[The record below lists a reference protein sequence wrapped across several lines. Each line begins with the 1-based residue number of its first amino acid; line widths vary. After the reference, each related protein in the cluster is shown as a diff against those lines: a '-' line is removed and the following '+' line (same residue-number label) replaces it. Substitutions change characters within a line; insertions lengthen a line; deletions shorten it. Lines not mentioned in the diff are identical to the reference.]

1 MGERSPLLVIVFSL
15 SVLCIELGI
24 SDGFSMI
31 RCQETERKALMEF
44 KQRLRD
50 PSHRL
55 SSWVGEDCCSWEGI
69 RCTNVTG
76 HVIELHLRNR
86 HRSDVSYMDC
96 SETNFDDDGCR
107 WALHGGITPSLL
119 SLQHL
124 NHLDLSGNNF
134 EGNRIPEFLGSFGR
148 LTYLNLSGA
157 GLAGR
162 VPDQLGN
169 LSTLHQLDLS
179 YNFYP
184 DDDFYKFLYIENIG
198 WISRLTSLQ
207 HLNMNQVS
215 FRNVSN
221 WLQALNVLSSIQ
233 VIELV
238 SCDLRTFPPSL
249 SHGNF
254 TSLTILNLEDNIINS
269 TVPDWLFNITSLEVL
284 SLGWNY
290 LHGQTLD
297 SIAKLTNLRQ
307 LDLSYN
313 MFHND
318 FRPEALSNL
327 CKLQI
332 LDLEDVPIND
342 VLSNL
347 ESVFSGCLMFSLE
360 ELDLGDTH
368 LRGSLPDWLG
378 NFKNLKYLDLSYN
391 FLYGS
396 VPASLA
402 NLSSLQSLILY
413 SNDLNG
419 TISEG
424 IGGLKG
430 LINLDLSNN
439 SFRFSEVHF
448 ANLSSLKFLDISYSY
463 IDLDKG
469 DDWIPPFQLQSLYM
483 MFCQIVPRPHFP
495 KWLRLQ
501 TTLRELSLSS
511 TNIKERIPNWLPSS
525 LEYLYLSNNEIS
537 GDVPQYLPNL
547 IYLDLSNNS
556 LSGHLPPRI
565 TNIMPHLQFLDLSGN
580 KIAGELPQH
589 FSKQTYYLDLSNNS
603 FSSHLSSKISN
614 AMQYL
619 YRFDLSMNHLSG
631 SIPLSFCQNKYL
643 LVLRLSKNN
652 LSGELPNCW
661 KNSSSLFILDVSS
674 NKLQGRIP
682 DSLSNLQSLQSL
694 HLSNNNL
701 IGQIPLS
708 LKGCTNLVT
717 LDLAYNNFIGNI
729 PVWIGESLSYL
740 KTLSLRSNAFNGSIP
755 ELSHLISLQIL
766 DLSNNALSGS
776 IPRSFGNFSA
786 LRGSPSYNSY
796 FYNYSFSYDDIMWLF
811 IKGSELEYTTR
822 LLSIDK
828 VIDLSNNSL
837 SGYIPEELGNL
848 HGLRSLNL
856 SRNYLT
862 GEIPSNINGMQ
873 QLEILDLSRN
883 NLSGAIPST
892 LAALN
897 FLSDLNLSY
906 NNLSGRIPTGSQL
919 QTFTDPSIYIGNSD
933 LCGPPLTKYCPED
946 MPTKGKEEEEK
957 KKSKDRIESIWLYMC
972 RAVGFIVGF
981 WTICGSILLNS
992 RWRIAYFH
1000 AIDSMCDRLYVVLV
1014 LNVAMFKRKLLV
1026 GGQVD

>member
-1 MGERSPLLVIVFSL
+1 MGERSPLLVIVISL
-15 SVLCIELGI
+15 SVLCIDLGI

-44 KQRLRD
+44 KQRVRD
-50 PSHRL
+50 PSRRL

-69 RCTNVTG
+69 RCSNVTG
-76 HVIELHLRNR
+76 HVIEIHLRNR
-86 HRSDVSYMDC
+86 HRSDVSYIDC
-96 SETNFDDDGCR
+96 SETDFDDDDVGCR

-157 GLAGR
+157 GFGGK

-179 YNFYP
+179 YNFYSE
-184 DDDFYKFLYIENIG
+184 DDFYKFLYIENIG

-207 HLNMNQVS
+207 HLNMNWVS

-233 VIELV
+233 VVELAY
-238 SCDLRTFPPSL
+238 CGLRAFPPSL
-249 SHGNF
+249 PHVNF
-254 TSLTILNLEDNIINS
+254 TSLTTLNLYDNLINS

-290 LHGQTLD
+290 LYWHTPD
-297 SIAKLTNLRQ
+297 SIGKLTNL
-307 LDLSYN
+307 
-313 MFHND
+313 
-318 FRPEALSNL
+318 
-327 CKLQI
+327 
-332 LDLEDVPIND
+332 
-342 VLSNL
+342 
-347 ESVFSGCLMFSLE
+347 
-360 ELDLGDTH
+360 
-368 LRGSLPDWLG
+368 
-378 NFKNLKYLDLSYN
+378 
-391 FLYGS
+391 
-396 VPASLA
+396 
-402 NLSSLQSLILY
+402 
-413 SNDLNG
+413 
-419 TISEG
+419 
-424 IGGLKG
+424 
-430 LINLDLSNN
+430 
-439 SFRFSEVHF
+439 
-448 ANLSSLKFLDISYSY
+448 SY
-463 IDLDKG
+463 IDLNKG
-469 DDWIPPFQLQSLYM
+469 DDWIPPFQLHGLNM
-483 MFCQIVPRPHFP
+483 TFCQIVPRPHFP

-501 TTLRELSLSS
+501 TTLRDLSLSS
-511 TNIKERIPNWLPSS
+511 TSIKERIPNWLPSS
-525 LEYLYLSNNEIS
+525 LEYLDLSNNEIID
-537 GDVPQYLPNL
+537 DVPQYLPNL
-547 IYLDLSNNS
+547 MYMDLSNNS

-565 TNIMPHLQFLDLSGN
+565 TNIMPHLQ
-580 KIAGELPQH
+580 
-589 FSKQTYYLDLSNNS
+589 YLDLSNNS
-603 FSSHLSSKISN
+603 FSSQLPLRISN
-614 AMQYL
+614 TMRYL
-619 YRFDLSMNHLSG
+619 YWFDLSMNHLSG
-631 SIPLSFCQNKYL
+631 SIPLSFCQKRFL
-643 LVLRLSKNN
+643 QVLRLSKNN

-661 KNSSSLFILDVSS
+661 KNSSSLFILDLS
-674 NKLQGRIP
+674 NNKFQGRIP

-701 IGQIPLS
+701 VGQIPLS

-717 LDLAYNNFIGNI
+717 LDLAYNNFNGNI
-729 PVWIGESLSYL
+729 PAWIGESLPYL
-740 KTLSLRSNAFNGSIP
+740 KTLSLRSNALTGRIP
-755 ELSHLISLQIL
+755 ELSHLTSLQIL
-766 DLSNNALSGS
+766 DLSNNNLSGA
-776 IPRSFGNFSA
+776 IPHTFSNFSS
-786 LRGSPSYNSY
+786 LKRSSSSSDLY
-796 FYNYSFSYDDIMWLF
+796 FNNYSYDDEMWLF

-822 LLSIDK
+822 QLSFDK

-837 SGYIPEELGNL
+837 SGFIPEELGNL

-897 FLSDLNLSY
+897 FLSYLNLSY

-919 QTFTDPSIYIGNSD
+919 QTLTDPSIYAGNSD
-933 LCGPPLTKYCPED
+933 LCGSPLAKICTDD
-946 MPTKGKEEEEK
+946 MPTEGKEEEENEN
-957 KKSKDRIESIWLYMC
+957 SKDRLKSIWLYMC

-992 RWRIAYFH
+992 RWRIAYFR
-1000 AIDSMCDRLYVVLV
+1000 AIDSICDRLYVVLV

>member
-1 MGERSPLLVIVFSL
+1 
-15 SVLCIELGI
+15 
-24 SDGFSMI
+24 
-31 RCQETERKALMEF
+31 
-44 KQRLRD
+44 
-50 PSHRL
+50 
-55 SSWVGEDCCSWEGI
+55 
-69 RCTNVTG
+69 
-76 HVIELHLRNR
+76 
-86 HRSDVSYMDC
+86 
-96 SETNFDDDGCR
+96 
-107 WALHGGITPSLL
+107 
-119 SLQHL
+119 
-124 NHLDLSGNNF
+124 GNNF

-157 GLAGR
+157 GFGGK

-169 LSTLHQLDLS
+169 LSILHQLDLS
-179 YNFYP
+179 YNFYS

-198 WISRLTSLQ
+198 WISRLTYLQ

-221 WLQALNVLSSIQ
+221 WLQALNALSRIQ
-233 VIELV
+233 VVKLA
-238 SCDLRTFPPSL
+238 SCDLGTFPPSL
-249 SHGNF
+249 PHVNF
-254 TSLTILNLEDNIINS
+254 TSLTTLNLEVNFINS
-269 TVPDWLFNITSLEVL
+269 TVPDWLFNITSLEEL
-284 SLGWNY
+284 YLGWNY
-290 LHGQTLD
+290 LYWHTPD
-297 SIAKLTNLRQ
+297 SIAKLTNLRA
-307 LDLSYN
+307 LDLSSN
-313 MFHND
+313 IFD
-318 FRPEALSNL
+318 DSFRPEALSNL

-332 LDLEDVPIND
+332 LFLEEVPIND

-347 ESVFSGCLMFSLE
+347 QSVFSGCLMFSLE

-378 NFKNLKYLDLSYN
+378 NFKNLKSLGLSYN

-396 VPASLA
+396 VPVSLA

-419 TISEG
+419 TISEA

-430 LINLDLSNN
+430 LIYLDLYNN
-439 SFRFSEVHF
+439 SFRLSEVHF
-448 ANLSSLKFLDISYSY
+448 ANLSSLKFLDISYNY
-463 IDLDKG
+463 IDLNKG

-501 TTLRELSLSS
+501 TTLRDLDLSS
-511 TNIKERIPNWLPSS
+511 SSIKGRIPNWLPSS

-547 IYLDLSNNS
+547 IDLDLSNNS

-565 TNIMPHLQFLDLSGN
+565 ANIMPHLQFLDLS
-580 KIAGELPQH
+580 
-589 FSKQTYYLDLSNNS
+589 NNS
-603 FSSHLSSKISN
+603 FSGQLPSKISN
-614 AMQYL
+614 TMQML
-619 YRFDLSMNHLSG
+619 DWFDLSMNHLSG
-631 SIPLSFCQNKYL
+631 SIPSSFCQNKYL

-796 FYNYSFSYDDIMWLF
+796 FYNYSFSYDDVMWLF

-822 LLSIDK
+822 LLSFDK

-897 FLSDLNLSY
+897 FLSYLNLSY

-919 QTFTDPSIYIGNSD
+919 QTLTDPSIYAGNSD
-933 LCGPPLTKYCPED
+933 LCGPPLVKNCTDD
-946 MPTKGKEEEEK
+946 MPTEGKEEEENEN
-957 KKSKDRIESIWLYMC
+957 SKDRLESIWLYMC

-992 RWRIAYFH
+992 RWRIAYFR
-1000 AIDSMCDRLYVVLV
+1000 AIDSICDRLYVVLV
-1014 LNVAMFKRKLLV
+1014 LNVAMFKRKLMV
-1026 GGQVD
+1026 GRQVD

>member
-1 MGERSPLLVIVFSL
+1 MGERSPLLVIVISL
-15 SVLCIELGI
+15 SVLCIDLGI

-44 KQRLRD
+44 KQRVRD
-50 PSHRL
+50 PSRRL

-69 RCTNVTG
+69 RCSNVTG

-96 SETNFDDDGCR
+96 SETNFDDDDVGCR

-157 GLAGR
+157 GFGGK

-179 YNFYP
+179 YNFYSE
-184 DDDFYKFLYIENIG
+184 DDFYKFLYIENIG

-207 HLNMNQVS
+207 HLNMNWVS

-233 VIELV
+233 VVELAY
-238 SCDLRTFPPSL
+238 CGLRAFPPSL
-249 SHGNF
+249 PHVNF
-254 TSLTILNLEDNIINS
+254 TSLTTLNLYDNLINS

-290 LHGQTLD
+290 LYWHTPD
-297 SIAKLTNLRQ
+297 SIAKLTNLRS
-307 LDLSYN
+307 LDLSSN
-313 MFHND
+313 MFHD
-318 FRPEALSNL
+318 GFRPQALSNL

-332 LDLEDVPIND
+332 LYLEEVPIND
-342 VLSNL
+342 MLSNL
-347 ESVFSGCLMFSLE
+347 ESVFSGCLMFSLK
-360 ELDLGDTH
+360 ELDLHGTQ

-378 NFKNLKYLDLSYN
+378 NFKNLKSLDLSNN

-396 VPASLA
+396 VPASLG
-402 NLSSLQSLILY
+402 NLSSLQSLFLY

-419 TISEG
+419 SISEG

-439 SFRFSEVHF
+439 SFRLSEVDF
-448 ANLSSLKFLDISYSY
+448 AKLSSLKFLDISYSY
-463 IDLDKG
+463 IDLNKG

-483 MFCQIVPRPHFP
+483 TFCQIVPRPHFP

-511 TNIKERIPNWLPSS
+511 TSIKGRIPNWLPSS

-547 IYLDLSNNS
+547 VDLDLSNNS

-565 TNIMPHLQFLDLSGN
+565 TNIMPHLQFLDLS
-580 KIAGELPQH
+580 
-589 FSKQTYYLDLSNNS
+589 NNS
-603 FSSHLSSKISN
+603 FSSQLPLRISN
-614 AMQYL
+614 TMRYL
-619 YRFDLSMNHLSG
+619 YWFDLSMNHLSG
-631 SIPLSFCQNKYL
+631 SIPLSFCQKRFL
-643 LVLRLSKNN
+643 QVLRLSKNN

-661 KNSSSLFILDVSS
+661 KNSSSLFILDLS
-674 NKLQGRIP
+674 NNKFQGRIP

-701 IGQIPLS
+701 VGQIPLS

-717 LDLAYNNFIGNI
+717 LDLAYNNFNGNI
-729 PVWIGESLSYL
+729 PAWIGESLPHL
-740 KTLSLRSNAFNGSIP
+740 KTLSLRSNALTGRIP
-755 ELSHLISLQIL
+755 ELSHLTSLQIL
-766 DLSNNALSGS
+766 DLSNNNLSGA
-776 IPRSFGNFSA
+776 IPHTFSNFSS
-786 LRGSPSYNSY
+786 LKRSSSSSDLY
-796 FYNYSFSYDDIMWLF
+796 FNNYSYDDEMWLF

-822 LLSIDK
+822 QLSFDK

-837 SGYIPEELGNL
+837 SGFIPEELGNL

-897 FLSDLNLSY
+897 FLSYLNLSY

-919 QTFTDPSIYIGNSD
+919 QTLTDPSIYAGNSD
-933 LCGPPLTKYCPED
+933 LCGSPLAKICTDD
-946 MPTKGKEEEEK
+946 MPTEGKEEEENEN
-957 KKSKDRIESIWLYMC
+957 SKDRLKSIWLYMC

-992 RWRIAYFH
+992 RWRIAYFQ

>member
-1 MGERSPLLVIVFSL
+1 
-15 SVLCIELGI
+15 
-24 SDGFSMI
+24 
-31 RCQETERKALMEF
+31 
-44 KQRLRD
+44 
-50 PSHRL
+50 
-55 SSWVGEDCCSWEGI
+55 
-69 RCTNVTG
+69 
-76 HVIELHLRNR
+76 
-86 HRSDVSYMDC
+86 
-96 SETNFDDDGCR
+96 
-107 WALHGGITPSLL
+107 
-119 SLQHL
+119 
-124 NHLDLSGNNF
+124 LDLSGNNF

-157 GLAGR
+157 GFGGR

-184 DDDFYKFLYIENIG
+184 DDDLYIENIG

-233 VIELV
+233 VVELA

-249 SHGNF
+249 SHVNF

-284 SLGWNY
+284 YLGWNY
-290 LHGQTLD
+290 LYWQTLD

-332 LDLEDVPIND
+332 LDLEEVPINN

-360 ELDLGDTH
+360 ELDLSGTQ

-378 NFKNLKYLDLSYN
+378 NFKNLKSLYLSNN

-396 VPASLA
+396 VPASLG
-402 NLSSLQSLILY
+402 NLSSLQSLFLS

-419 TISEG
+419 SISEG

-430 LINLDLSNN
+430 LIQLDLSNN
-439 SFRFSEVHF
+439 SFRFSKVHF
-448 ANLSSLKFLDISYSY
+448 ANLSSLKWLDISYSY
-463 IDLDKG
+463 IDLNKG
-469 DDWIPPFQLQSLYM
+469 DDWIPPFQLHGLNM
-483 MFCQIVPRPHFP
+483 TFCQIVPRPHFP

-501 TTLRELSLSS
+501 TTLRDLSLSS
-511 TNIKERIPNWLPSS
+511 TSIKERIPNWLPSS
-525 LEYLYLSNNEIS
+525 LEYLDLSNNEIID
-537 GDVPQYLPNL
+537 DVPQYLPNL
-547 IYLDLSNNS
+547 MYMDLSNNS

-565 TNIMPHLQFLDLSGN
+565 TNIMPHLQYLDLSGN
-580 KIAGELPQH
+580 KIAGELPQL
-589 FSKQTYYLDLSNNS
+589 FSKQTHYLDLSNNS
-603 FSSHLSSKISN
+603 FLSQLPLRISN
-614 AMQYL
+614 TMQYL
-619 YRFDLSMNHLSG
+619 FWFDLSMNHLSG
-631 SIPLSFCQNKYL
+631 SIPLSFCQKKFL
-643 LVLRLSKNN
+643 RVLRLSKNN

-661 KNSSSLFILDVSS
+661 KNSSSLFILDLSS

-682 DSLSNLQSLQSL
+682 DSLRNLQSLRAL

-708 LKGCTNLVT
+708 LKSCTNLVT
-717 LDLAYNNFIGNI
+717 LDLGYNNFNGNI
-729 PVWIGESLSYL
+729 PAWIGESLPYL
-740 KTLSLRSNAFNGSIP
+740 KTLSLRSNALTGRIP
-755 ELSHLISLQIL
+755 ELSHLTSLQIL
-766 DLSNNALSGS
+766 DLSNNNLSGA
-776 IPRSFGNFSA
+776 IPHTFSNFSS
-786 LRGSPSYNSY
+786 LKRSSSSSDLY
-796 FYNYSFSYDDIMWLF
+796 FNNYSYDDEMWLF

-837 SGYIPEELGNL
+837 SGFIPEELGNL

-892 LAALN
+892 LATLN
-897 FLSDLNLSY
+897 FLSYLNLSY

-919 QTFTDPSIYIGNSD
+919 QTLTDPSIYAGNSD
-933 LCGPPLTKYCPED
+933 LCGPPLIKNCTED
-946 MPTKGKEEEEK
+946 IPTVGKEEEENEN
-957 KKSKDRIESIWLYMC
+957 SKDRIESIWLYMC

-992 RWRIAYFH
+992 RWRIAFFR

>member
-1 MGERSPLLVIVFSL
+1 
-15 SVLCIELGI
+15 
-24 SDGFSMI
+24 MI

-44 KQRLRD
+44 KQRVRD

-69 RCTNVTG
+69 RCSNVTG

-96 SETNFDDDGCR
+96 SETNFDDDDVGCR

-134 EGNRIPEFLGSFGR
+134 EGNRIPEFLGSFRR
-148 LTYLNLSGA
+148 LTYLNLSSA
-157 GLAGR
+157 GFGGR

-169 LSTLHQLDLS
+169 ISTLHQLDLS
-179 YNFYP
+179 YNFYSNY
-184 DDDFYKFLYIENIG
+184 DLHIENIG

-207 HLNMNQVS
+207 HLYMNWVS

-221 WLQALNVLSSIQ
+221 WLQALNTLSRIQ

-249 SHGNF
+249 PHVNF
-254 TSLTILNLEDNIINS
+254 TSLTTLNLEDNIINS
-269 TVPDWLFNITSLEVL
+269 TVPDWLFNITSLEEL
-284 SLGWNY
+284 YLCWNY
-290 LHGQTLD
+290 LYGQTPD
-297 SIAKLTNLRQ
+297 TIAKLTNLRA
-307 LDLSYN
+307 LDLSGN
-313 MFHND
+313 MFHDD
-318 FRPEALSNL
+318 FRLEALSNL
-327 CKLQI
+327 SKLQI
-332 LDLEDVPIND
+332 LYLEEVPIND
-342 VLSNL
+342 MLSNL
-347 ESVFSGCLMFSLE
+347 ESVFSGCLMFSLK
-360 ELDLGDTH
+360 ELDLHGTQ

-378 NFKNLKYLDLSYN
+378 NFKNLKSLRLSYN

-396 VPASLA
+396 VPASLG
-402 NLSSLQSLILY
+402 NLSSLQSLFLY

-419 TISEG
+419 SISEG

-439 SFRFSEVHF
+439 SFRFSKVHF

-463 IDLDKG
+463 IDLNKG

-483 MFCQIVPRPHFP
+483 FFCQIVPRPHFP

-501 TTLRELSLSS
+501 TTLRGLDLSS
-511 TNIKERIPNWLPSS
+511 TSIKERIPNWLPSS
-525 LEYLYLSNNEIS
+525 LEYLYLSNNKIS
-537 GDVPQYLPNL
+537 GDLLQYLPNL
-547 IYLDLSNNS
+547 ISLDLSNNS
-556 LSGHLPPRI
+556 LSGHLSPRI
-565 TNIMPHLQFLDLSGN
+565 ANIMPNLEVLDLSGN
-580 KIAGELPQH
+580 KIAGELPQL
-589 FSKQTYYLDLSNNS
+589 FGKQTYYLDLSNNS
-603 FSSHLSSKISN
+603 FLGHLSSKISN
-614 AMQYL
+614 TMQYL
-619 YRFDLSMNHLSG
+619 YWFDLSMNHLSG

-643 LVLRLSKNN
+643 LVLRISKNN
-652 LSGELPNCW
+652 LSGEIPNCW
-661 KNSSSLFILDVSS
+661 KNFSSLFILDVSS

-682 DSLSNLQSLQSL
+682 NSLSNLRSLQSL

-708 LKGCTNLVT
+708 LKSCTNLVT
-717 LDLAYNNFIGNI
+717 LDLGYNNFIGNI
-729 PVWIGESLSYL
+729 PAWIEESLPFL
-740 KTLSLRSNAFNGSIP
+740 KTLSLRSNALTGSIP
-755 ELSHLISLQIL
+755 ELSHLTYLQIL
-766 DLSNNALSGS
+766 DLSNNAFSGA
-776 IPRSFGNFSA
+776 IPRSLGNFSS
-786 LRGSPSYNSY
+786 LKRSSSSELY
-796 FYNYSFSYDDIMWLF
+796 FNNYSYDDEMWLF

-848 HGLRSLNL
+848 HELRSLNL
-856 SRNYLT
+856 SRNCLT

-933 LCGPPLTKYCPED
+933 LCGSPLTKYCPED

-972 RAVGFIVGF
+972 RALGFIVGF

>member
-1 MGERSPLLVIVFSL
+1 
-15 SVLCIELGI
+15 
-24 SDGFSMI
+24 MI

-44 KQRLRD
+44 KQRVRD

-69 RCTNVTG
+69 RCSNVTG

-86 HRSDVSYMDC
+86 HRLDVSYMDC
-96 SETNFDDDGCR
+96 SEIYFDDRFGCR

-157 GLAGR
+157 GFGGK

-169 LSTLHQLDLS
+169 LSSLHQLDLS
-179 YNFYP
+179 YNFYL

-233 VIELV
+233 VVELAY
-238 SCDLRTFPPSL
+238 CDLRTFPPSL
-249 SHGNF
+249 SHVNF

-269 TVPDWLFNITSLEVL
+269 TVPDWLFNITSLEEL
-284 SLGWNY
+284 YLGWNY
-290 LHGQTLD
+290 LYWHTPD
-297 SIAKLTNLRQ
+297 SIAKLTNLRA
-307 LDLSYN
+307 LDLS
-313 MFHND
+313 
-318 FRPEALSNL
+318 
-327 CKLQI
+327 K
-332 LDLEDVPIND
+332 
-342 VLSNL
+342 
-347 ESVFSGCLMFSLE
+347 
-360 ELDLGDTH
+360 ELDLHGTQ

-378 NFKNLKYLDLSYN
+378 NFKNLKFLGLSYN

-396 VPASLA
+396 VPVSLA

-419 TISEG
+419 TISEA

-430 LINLDLSNN
+430 LIHLDLYNN
-439 SFRFSEVHF
+439 SFRLSEVHF
-448 ANLSSLKFLDISYSY
+448 AKLSSLKFLDISYNY
-463 IDLDKG
+463 IDLNKG
-469 DDWIPPFQLQSLYM
+469 DDWIPPFQLQTLYM
-483 MFCQIVPRPHFP
+483 MFCQIVPRPRFP
-495 KWLRLQ
+495 RWLRLQ
-501 TTLRELSLSS
+501 TTLRDLYLSS
-511 TNIKERIPNWLPSS
+511 TSIKGRIPNWLPSS
-525 LEYLYLSNNEIS
+525 LEYLSLSNNEIS

-547 IYLDLSNNS
+547 IDLDLSNNS

-580 KIAGELPQH
+580 TIAGELPQH

-619 YRFDLSMNHLSG
+619 YWFDLSMNHLSG

-682 DSLSNLQSLQSL
+682 DSLSNLQSLRSL

-786 LRGSPSYNSY
+786 LRGSSSYNSY
-796 FYNYSFSYDDIMWLF
+796 FYNYSFSYDDVMWLF

-822 LLSIDK
+822 LLSFDK

-897 FLSDLNLSY
+897 FLSYLNLSY

-919 QTFTDPSIYIGNSD
+919 QTLTDPSIYAGNSD
-933 LCGPPLTKYCPED
+933 LCGSPLAKNCTDD
-946 MPTKGKEEEEK
+946 MPTEDKEEEENE
-957 KKSKDRIESIWLYMC
+957 KSNDRLESIWLYMC

-992 RWRIAYFH
+992 RWRIAYFQ